1 MAQRDSVLRVGDWI
15 VFDNTEHQ
23 VVAVSGTS
31 VRLRA
36 GDGVETVV
44 LAAYLMGSADFEV
57 VGSEPRQPMTPF
69 GILDSL
75 PESALATAREWEQ
88 HIIEITTGVAPDG
101 ARRATYDP
109 LTRTQH
115 ERDTAKAAELTDAGR
130 RVGVRTLQRLRAN
143 YAEQGLWGL
152 VDQRVLRES
161 TAVGRVDE
169 RVVTAVRRE
178 LDAQTGAST
187 GTRSR
192 VIRRVSKA
200 LEEEHGPDV
209 VPLPGRSTFYALIEA
224 LSTGRHSFASAVTR
238 RQAANR
244 PARPFTPTLAARPG
258 EQIQIDSTPL
268 DVMVVLEPGV
278 LSRAD
283 LTIAV
288 DVATRTICAAVLRPV
303 GTKAVDAA
311 LLLARMLVP
320 EPMRPGWSATL
331 AMSASRLPHDRLMSV
346 DERMAR
352 AAAKPVIVADTI
364 TIDGGNVFISETFTR
379 ACERLGISIQRARK
393 RTPTDKAIVEA
404 TFGSINTLWCQHLP
418 GYTGANT
425 SRRGERVD
433 EQAVWTIP
441 ELQELLDEWVIAGW
455 QPRPHDSLR
464 DPDFPRRALSP
475 NDAYAAMVAA
485 AGYLPVMLTGLD
497 YLELLPVTWRAIND
511 YGIRLDYRTYDAK
524 ALEPHRRQPSGNAA
538 KRDLWEVHYD
548 PYDLSQVFVRTPNGW
563 VTAEWTHKPM
573 VSAPFADFTW
583 REARRLLAQRGVDDT
598 DETNIAR
605 ALDDLLTRS
614 ENGPVRPNERAGRR
628 AAARG
633 RVAAATHRPPTSDA
647 EPVEPT
653 SIESVEATVIPFGI
667 FDAATEAEK
676 WR

>member
-1 MAQRDSVLRVGDWI
+1 MSEWRSILRPGDW
-15 VFDNTEHQ
+15 VHFEGAEHQ
-23 VVAVSGTS
+23 VVAIAGSS
-31 VRLRA
+31 VRLRCA
-36 GDGVETVV
+36 EGTPMVILASHLMAAPDFGVVDGAPPPEVPVFGLLDALPAPV
-44 LAAYLMGSADFEV
+44 LAAAK
-57 VGSEPRQPMTPF
+57 
-69 GILDSL
+69 
-75 PESALATAREWEQ
+75 EWEA
-88 HIIEITTGVAPDG
+88 HIVEATLGTGPDG
-101 ARRATYDP
+101 SVRPEYDP
-109 LTRTQH
+109 ATRTQT
-115 ERDTAKAAELTDAGR
+115 ERFRAKVEELTAAGR
-130 RVGVRTLQRLRAN
+130 PIGFRTLQRMRTR

-152 VDQRVLRES
+152 VDQRVLRE
-161 TAVGRVDE
+161 TTVVGRVDE
-169 RVVTAVRRE
+169 RVVAAVRQE
-178 LDAQTGAST
+178 LDAQTDVST

-224 LSTGRHSFASAVTR
+224 LSTGRHSFGSAVTR

-244 PARPFTPTLAARPG
+244 PARPFTPTFAARPG
-258 EQIQIDSTPL
+258 EQVQIDSTPL

-278 LSRAD
+278 VARAD
-283 LTIAV
+283 LTIVV

-303 GTKAVDAA
+303 GTKAVDAS

-320 EPMRPGWSATL
+320 EPMRPGWAAAL
-331 AMSASRLPHDRLMSV
+331 AMSASRLPHGRLMSI
-346 DERMAR
+346 DERMSR
-352 AAAKPVIVADTI
+352 AAAKPVIVPDTI
-364 TIDGGNVFISETFTR
+364 TIDGGNVFVSETFTR

-404 TFGSINTLWCQHLP
+404 TFGSINTLWSQHLA

-425 SRRGERVD
+425 GRRGERVE

-441 ELQELLDEWVIAGW
+441 ELQDLLEEWVIAGW

-475 NDAYAAMVAA
+475 NDAYAAMVAV
-485 AGYLPVMLTGLD
+485 AGYLPVTLTGED

-511 YGIRLDYRTYDAK
+511 YGIRVDYRTYDAK
-524 ALEPHRRQPSGNAA
+524 ALEPHRRQPSGIAA
-538 KRDLWEVHYD
+538 KKNLWEVHYD
-548 PYDLSQVFVRTPNGW
+548 PYDLSQVFVRTPGGW

-583 REARRLLAQRGVDDT
+583 REARRLVARRGADDT
-598 DETNIAR
+598 DETAIAR
-605 ALDDLLTRS
+605 ALDDLLIRS
-614 ENGPVRPNERAGRR
+614 ENGPARPDERATRR

-633 RVAAATHRPPTSDA
+633 RVAAATHRPPASDT
-647 EPVEPT
+647 EPVEPPPV
-653 SIESVEATVIPFGI
+653 EPVEATVIPFGI
-667 FDAATEAEK
+667 FDAAAEAEK

>member
-1 MAQRDSVLRVGDWI
+1 MAVRDSVLRLGDWV
-15 VFDNTEHQ
+15 VFEGIEHQ
-23 VVAVSGTS
+23 AVAMSGTS

-36 GDGVETVV
+36 GDGFETVV
-44 LAAYLMGSADFEV
+44 LATYLMGSADFEV
-57 VGSEPRQPMTPF
+57 VGAQPRQPMTPF
-69 GILDSL
+69 GILDSI
-75 PESALATAREWEQ
+75 PESALEAAREWER
-88 HIIEITTGVAPDG
+88 HIVEITTGLGPDG
-101 ARRATYDP
+101 ARRPAYDP
-109 LTRTQH
+109 ATRTQH

-130 RVGVRTLQRLRAN
+130 PVGVRTLQRLRAH

-169 RVVTAVRRE
+169 RVVAAVRRE
-178 LDAQTGAST
+178 LEAQTEVST

-200 LEEEHGPDV
+200 LEDEHGVGV
-209 VPLPGRSTFYALIEA
+209 VPLPGRSTFYALIGA
-224 LSTGRHSFASAVTR
+224 LSTGRHSFGSAVTR

-244 PARPFTPTLAARPG
+244 PARPFTATLAARPG
-258 EQIQIDSTPL
+258 EQVQIDSTPL

-278 LSRAD
+278 VARAD

-320 EPMRPGWSATL
+320 EPMRPGWAGAL
-331 AMSASRLPHDRLMSV
+331 AMSVSRLPHGRLMSI

-352 AAAKPVIVADTI
+352 AAAKPIIVADTI
-364 TIDGGNVFISETFTR
+364 TIDGGNVFVSETFTR

-404 TFGSINTLWCQHLP
+404 TLGSINTLWCQHLA

-433 EQAVWTIP
+433 GRAVWTIP
-441 ELQELLDEWVIAGW
+441 ELQALLDEWVIAGW

-464 DPDFPRRALSP
+464 DPDYPRRALSP
-475 NDAYAAMVAA
+475 NDAYAAMVAV
-485 AGYLPVMLTGLD
+485 AGYLPVTLTGQD

-511 YGIRLDYRTYDAK
+511 YGIRVDYRTYDAK
-524 ALEPHRRQPSGNAA
+524 ALEPHRRQPSGIAA
-538 KRDLWEVHYD
+538 KKNLWEVHYD
-548 PYDLSQVFVRTPNGW
+548 PYDLSQVFVRTPGGW

-583 REARRLLAQRGVDDT
+583 REARRLVARRGADDT
-598 DETNIAR
+598 DETAIAR
-605 ALDDLLTRS
+605 ALDDLLTRG
-614 ENGPVRPNERAGRR
+614 ENGPARPDERATRR

-633 RVAAATHRPPTSDA
+633 RVAAATHRPPTSDTK
-647 EPVEPT
+647 PVEPT
-653 SIESVEATVIPFGI
+653 AVESVEATVIPFGI
-667 FDAATEAEK
+667 FDAAAEAEK